1 MEALVMLAGL
11 AWDPEIRGI
20 LTVVTGFVV
29 LMGSIWLIVAT
40 NSGIRLATLMSAA
53 ALMGWMV
60 ILGSAW
66 WMYGS
71 GWKGDAPSWKTID
84 INVGDL
90 GASGLMEARLLPNS
104 DEMPTAYELV
114 VASGDPTAISEFN
127 TLPTAGENPDL
138 SVDELTALQADRQ
151 LRNEIITRS
160 ELAAVARNVTD
171 DAGLRELGPWRLLA
185 TTEAGDAQA
194 QAAADVLAHPDLG
207 FVSSADYKLLDAY
220 TMGGKPALQDDPNR
234 WDRIRHWITNS
245 ARITHPTRYTVV
257 QLQGVLDQEVAPG
270 EAPPRPVVDPEEPVV
285 SVVMVR
291 DLGWV
296 RLRPA
301 LVTIGSLLVFLALC
315 YWLHVRDRELM
326 ERRRE
331 FESSKA

>member
-1 MEALVMLAGL
+1 MGTLVTLAGL

-20 LTVVTGFVV
+20 LTVATGFAV
-29 LMGSIWLIVAT
+29 LMGSIWLIIST
-40 NSGIRLATLMSAA
+40 NSGIRLATLIAA
-53 ALMGWMV
+53 AGFMGWIA

-71 GWKGDAPSWKTID
+71 GWKGDAPSWKTVD

-90 GASGLMEARLLPNS
+90 GASGVMEARLLPNP
-104 DEMPTAYELV
+104 DELPTAYQLV
-114 VASGDPTAISEFN
+114 VTSGDPIAVGEFN
-127 TLPTAGENPDL
+127 TLPTEADNPDL
-138 SVDELTALQADRQ
+138 SADQLTELRADRQ

-171 DAGLRELGPWRLLA
+171 DAGFRALGPWKLLA

-207 FVSSADYKLLDAY
+207 FTSAGDYKLLDSY
-220 TMGGKPALQDDPNR
+220 TMGGKPALVDAPNR
-234 WDRIRHWITNS
+234 WDRIRHWIASS

-257 QLQGVLDQEVAPG
+257 QMQGVLDQEVVPG
-270 EAPPRPVVDPEEPVV
+270 EAPPRPVIDPGEPVI

-301 LVTIGSLLVFLALC
+301 LVTVGSLLVFLALC
-315 YWLHVRDRELM
+315 YWLHVRDKELM
-326 ERRRE
+326 EKRRE
-331 FESSKA
+331 FQASMT

>member
-1 MEALVMLAGL
+1 MDTLVMLAGL

-20 LTVVTGFVV
+20 LTVATGFAV
-29 LMGSIWLIVAT
+29 LMGSVWLIVAT
-40 NSGIRLATLMSAA
+40 NSGVRLATLMSAA

-71 GWKGDAPSWKTID
+71 GWKGDSPSWKTVD

-90 GASGLMEARLLPNS
+90 GASGLMEARLLPNP
-104 DEMPTAYELV
+104 DEMPSAYELV
-114 VASGDPTAISEFN
+114 VASGDAVAIAEFD
-127 TLPTAGENPDL
+127 TLPSAEDNPDI
-138 SVDELTALQADRQ
+138 SAEELAALQADRQ

-171 DAGLRELGPWRLLA
+171 SAGLRELGPWRLLA

-207 FVSSADYKLLDAY
+207 FASAADYKLLDAY
-220 TMGGKPALQDDPNR
+220 TMGGKPALKDDPNR
-234 WDRIRHWITNS
+234 WDRIRQWISNS

-257 QLQGVLDQEVAPG
+257 QLQAVLQQKVTPG

-315 YWLHVRDRELM
+315 YWLHVRDKELM

-331 FESSKA
+331 FEASKA

>member
-1 MEALVMLAGL
+1 MDTLVTLAGL

-20 LTVVTGFVV
+20 LTVATGFAV

-40 NSGIRLATLMSAA
+40 NSGIRLATLVSAA

-71 GWKGDAPSWKTID
+71 GWKGDSPSWKTVD

-90 GASGLMEARLLPNS
+90 GASGLMEARLLPNP
-104 DEMPTAYELV
+104 DQMPTAYQLV
-114 VASGDPTAISEFN
+114 VASGDAVAVAEFD
-127 TLPTAGENPDL
+127 TLPTATDNPDL
-138 SVDELTALQADRQ
+138 SADELATLQADRQ

-171 DAGLRELGPWRLLA
+171 AAGLRELGPWRLLA

-207 FVSSADYKLLDAY
+207 FASAADYKLLDAY
-220 TMGGKPALQDDPNR
+220 TMGGKPALKDDPNR
-234 WDRIRHWITNS
+234 WDRIRQWISNS

-257 QLQGVLDQEVAPG
+257 QLQAVLQQKVTPG

-315 YWLHVRDRELM
+315 YWLHVRDKELM

-331 FESSKA
+331 FEASKA

>member
-1 MEALVMLAGL
+1 MDTLVTLAGL

-20 LTVVTGFVV
+20 LTVATGFAV

-40 NSGIRLATLMSAA
+40 NSGIRLATLVSAA

-71 GWKGDAPSWKTID
+71 GWKGDSPSWKTVD

-90 GASGLMEARLLPNS
+90 GASGLMEARLLPNP
-104 DEMPTAYELV
+104 DQMPTAYQLV
-114 VASGDPTAISEFN
+114 VASGDAVAVAEFD
-127 TLPTAGENPDL
+127 TLPTATDNPDL
-138 SVDELTALQADRQ
+138 SADELATLQADRQ

-171 DAGLRELGPWRLLA
+171 AAGLRELGPWRLLA

-207 FVSSADYKLLDAY
+207 FASAADYKLLDAY
-220 TMGGKPALQDDPNR
+220 TMGGKPALKDDPNR
-234 WDRIRHWITNS
+234 WDRIRQWISNS

-257 QLQGVLDQEVAPG
+257 QLQAVLQQKVTPG
-270 EAPPRPVVDPEEPVV
+270 EAPPRPVVDSEEPVV

-315 YWLHVRDRELM
+315 YWLHVRDKELM

-331 FESSKA
+331 FDGSKA

>member
-1 MEALVMLAGL
+1 M
-11 AWDPEIRGI
+11 
-20 LTVVTGFVV
+20 
-29 LMGSIWLIVAT
+29 
-40 NSGIRLATLMSAA
+40 
-53 ALMGWMV
+53 
-60 ILGSAW
+60 
-66 WMYGS
+66 
-71 GWKGDAPSWKTID
+71 
-84 INVGDL
+84 
-90 GASGLMEARLLPNS
+90 
-104 DEMPTAYELV
+104 
-114 VASGDPTAISEFN
+114 
-127 TLPTAGENPDL
+127 
-138 SVDELTALQADRQ
+138 
-151 LRNEIITRS
+151 
-160 ELAAVARNVTD
+160 ARNVTD

>member
-1 MEALVMLAGL
+1 MDTLVTLAGL
-11 AWDPEIRGI
+11 GWDPEIRGI
-20 LTVVTGFVV
+20 LTVATGFAV

-71 GWKGDAPSWKTID
+71 GWKGDSPSWKTVD

-90 GASGLMEARLLPNS
+90 GASGLMEARLLPNP
-104 DEMPTAYELV
+104 DEMPSAYELV
-114 VASGDPTAISEFN
+114 VASGDAVAIAEFD
-127 TLPTAGENPDL
+127 TLPSAADNPDL
-138 SVDELTALQADRQ
+138 SAAELADLQADRQ

-171 DAGLRELGPWRLLA
+171 AAGLRELGPWRLLA

-207 FVSSADYKLLDAY
+207 FASPADYKLLDAY
-220 TMGGKPALQDDPNR
+220 TMGGKPTLGDDPNR
-234 WDRIRHWITNS
+234 WDRISHWIANS

-257 QLQGVLDQEVAPG
+257 QLQGVLHQEVAPG
-270 EAPPRPVVDPEEPVV
+270 EAPPRPVVDPEEAVV

-315 YWLHVRDRELM
+315 YWLHVRDKELM

-331 FESSKA
+331 FEASKA

>member
-1 MEALVMLAGL
+1 MDTLVTMAGL

-20 LTVVTGFVV
+20 LTVATGFAV
-29 LMGSIWLIVAT
+29 LMGSIWLIVVT

-71 GWKGDAPSWKTID
+71 GWKGDAPSWKTVD

-90 GASGLMEARLLPNS
+90 GASGLLYARELPNP
-104 DEMPTAYELV
+104 DEIPSAYELV
-114 VASGDPTAISEFN
+114 VASGDLVAVAEFD
-127 TLPTAGENPDL
+127 TLPSAVDNPDL
-138 SVDELTALQADRQ
+138 PAEALDALRADRQ
-151 LRNEIITRS
+151 LRNETITRS

-171 DAGLRELGPWRLLA
+171 AAGLRSVGPWRLLS
-185 TTEAGDAQA
+185 TSEAGDAQA
-194 QAAADVLAHPDLG
+194 QASADVLAHPDLG
-207 FVSSADYKLLDAY
+207 FASSADYKLLDSY
-220 TMGGKPALQDDPNR
+220 TMGGKPSLTDDPNR
-234 WDRIRHWITNS
+234 WDRISHWITSS
-245 ARITHPTRYTVV
+245 ARLTHPTRYTVV
-257 QLQGVLDQEVAPG
+257 QLQGVLHQDVPAG
-270 EAPPRPVVDPEEPVV
+270 VAPPRPVVDPGEPVV
-285 SVVMVR
+285 SVVMIR

-315 YWLHVRDRELM
+315 YWLHVRDKELM

-331 FESSKA
+331 FETSSA

>member
-1 MEALVMLAGL
+1 MDSLVMLAGL

-29 LMGSIWLIVAT
+29 LMGSVWLVVAT
-40 NSGIRLATLMSAA
+40 NSGVRLATLMSAA

-90 GASGLMEARLLPNS
+90 GASGLHDARGLPNS
-104 DEMPTAYELV
+104 DEMPSAYELV
-114 VASGDPTAISEFN
+114 VASGDAVAVAEFD
-127 TLPTAGENPDL
+127 TLPSAVDNPDL
-138 SVDELTALQADRQ
+138 SADEIGALQADRQ
-151 LRNEIITRS
+151 LRNETITRS

-171 DAGLRELGPWRLLA
+171 AAGLRALGPWRLLA
-185 TTEAGDAQA
+185 TSEAGDAQA

-207 FVSSADYKLLDAY
+207 FASSADYKLLDAY
-220 TMGGKPALQDDPNR
+220 TMGGKPSLTDDPNR
-234 WDRIRHWITNS
+234 WDRISHWITSS
-245 ARITHPTRYTVV
+245 ARLTHPTRYTVV
-257 QLQGVLDQEVAPG
+257 QLQGVLRQEVAAG
-270 EAPPRPVVDPEEPVV
+270 EAPPRPVVDPAEPVV
-285 SVVMVR
+285 SVVMIR

-301 LVTIGSLLVFLALC
+301 LVTVGSLLVFLALC
-315 YWLHVRDRELM
+315 YWLHVRDKELM

-331 FESSKA
+331 FETSRA

>member
-1 MEALVMLAGL
+1 MGALVTLAGL

-20 LTVVTGFVV
+20 LVVATGFAV
-29 LMGSIWLIVAT
+29 LMGSIWLIMAT
-40 NSGIRLATLMSAA
+40 NSGVRLATLLATA

-71 GWKGDAPSWKTID
+71 GWKGDDPSWKTVD

-90 GASGLMEARLLPNS
+90 GASGLELARMLPNS
-104 DEMPTAYELV
+104 DEIPSAYELV
-114 VASGDPTAISEFN
+114 VASNDAAAVAEFD
-127 TLPTAGENPDL
+127 TLPTAADKPDL
-138 SVDELTALQADRQ
+138 SADQLAVLRADRQ
-151 LRNEIITRS
+151 LRNEIVTRS

-171 DAGLRELGPWRLLA
+171 AAGLRSMGPWRLLA

-207 FVSSADYKLLDAY
+207 FASSVDYKLLDAY
-220 TMGGKPALQDDPNR
+220 TTGGKPELKDDPNR
-234 WDRIRHWITNS
+234 LDRITHWIASS
-245 ARITHPTRYTVV
+245 ARLTHPTRYTVV
-257 QLQGVLDQEVAPG
+257 QLQGVLYQPTVAG
-270 EAPPRPVVDPEEPVV
+270 EAPPRPVVDPDEPVV
-285 SVVMVR
+285 SVVMIR

-301 LVTIGSLLVFLALC
+301 LVTIGSLLIFLALC
-315 YWLHVRDRELM
+315 YWLHVRDKELM
-326 ERRRE
+326 ARRE
-331 FESSKA
+331 EFETAKA

>member
-1 MEALVMLAGL
+1 MDSLVTLAGL

-20 LTVVTGFVV
+20 LVVATGFVV
-29 LMGSIWLIVAT
+29 LMGSVWLIITT
-40 NSGIRLATLMSAA
+40 NSGVRLATLMAAA

-66 WMYGS
+66 WMHGS
-71 GWKGDAPSWKTID
+71 GWKGDAPSWKTVD

-90 GASGLMEARLLPNS
+90 RASGLSYARELPNPEEIPS
-104 DEMPTAYELV
+104 AYELV
-114 VASGDPTAISEFN
+114 VASGDAVAIAEFD
-127 TLPTAGENPDL
+127 TLPNATDNPDL
-138 SVDELTALQADRQ
+138 EAEALNALRADRQ
-151 LRNEIITRS
+151 LRNETITRS

-171 DAGLRELGPWRLLA
+171 AAGLRAVGPWRLLA

-207 FVSSADYKLLDAY
+207 FASSADYKLLDAY
-220 TMGGKPALQDDPNR
+220 TMGGKPSLTDDPNR
-234 WDRIRHWITNS
+234 WDRISHWITSS
-245 ARITHPTRYTVV
+245 ARLTHPTRYTVV
-257 QLQGVLDQEVAPG
+257 QLQGVLFQDVPAG
-270 EAPPRPVVDPEEPVV
+270 VAPPRPVVDPGEPVV
-285 SVVMVR
+285 SVVMIR

-315 YWLHVRDRELM
+315 YWLHVRDKELM

-331 FESSKA
+331 FETSSA

>member
-1 MEALVMLAGL
+1 MDTLVMLAGL

-20 LTVVTGFVV
+20 LTVATGFAV
-29 LMGSIWLIVAT
+29 LMGSVWLIVAT

-71 GWKGDAPSWKTID
+71 GWKGDSPSWKTVD

-90 GASGLMEARLLPNS
+90 GASGLMEARLLPNPE
-104 DEMPTAYELV
+104 EMPTAYELV
-114 VASGDPTAISEFN
+114 VASGDAAAVAEFD
-127 TLPTAGENPDL
+127 TLPTAADNPDL
-138 SVDELTALQADRQ
+138 SATALADIRADRQ

-171 DAGLRELGPWRLLA
+171 AAGLRQLGPWRLLA

-207 FVSSADYKLLDAY
+207 FASSVDYKLLDAY
-220 TMGGKPALQDDPNR
+220 TMGGKPALQDEPNR
-234 WDRIRHWITNS
+234 WDRIRHWITSS

-257 QLQGVLDQEVAPG
+257 QLQGVLRQEVAPG

-315 YWLHVRDRELM
+315 YWLHVRDKELM

-331 FESSKA
+331 FDGSKA

>member
-1 MEALVMLAGL
+1 MEAMVTLAGL
-11 AWDPEIRGI
+11 GWDPEIRGV

-40 NSGIRLATLMSAA
+40 NSGIRLATLMAAA

-71 GWKGDAPSWKTID
+71 GWKGAAP
-84 INVGDL
+84 
-90 GASGLMEARLLPNS
+90 SGLMEARLLPNT
-104 DEMPTAYELV
+104 DEMPSAYELV
-114 VASGDPTAISEFN
+114 VASGDPAAIAEFN

-138 SVDELTALQADRQ
+138 SADELTVLQADRQ

-171 DAGLRELGPWRLLA
+171 AAGLRELGRWRLLA

-194 QAAADVLAHPDLG
+194 QAAADVLAHPDLD
-207 FVSSADYKLLDAY
+207 FASSADYKLLDAY
-220 TMGGKPALQDDPNR
+220 TMGGKPVLQDDPNR
-234 WDRIRHWITNS
+234 WDRIRLWITNS

-270 EAPPRPVVDPEEPVV
+270 EAPPRPVVDPEEPVI

-301 LVTIGSLLVFLALC
+301 LVTVGSLLVFLALC

-331 FESSKA
+331 FETSKA

>member
-1 MEALVMLAGL
+1 MDTLVTLAGL

-20 LTVVTGFVV
+20 LTVATGFAV
-29 LMGSIWLIVAT
+29 LMGSVWLIVAT
-40 NSGIRLATLMSAA
+40 NSGVRLATLMSAA

-71 GWKGDAPSWKTID
+71 GWKGDSPSWKTVD

-90 GASGLMEARLLPNS
+90 GASGLMEARLLPNP
-104 DEMPTAYELV
+104 DEMPSAYELV
-114 VASGDPTAISEFN
+114 VASGDAVAIAEFD
-127 TLPTAGENPDL
+127 TLPSAEDNPDI
-138 SVDELTALQADRQ
+138 SAEELAALQADRQ

-171 DAGLRELGPWRLLA
+171 SAGLRELGPWRLLA

-207 FVSSADYKLLDAY
+207 FASAADYKLLDAY
-220 TMGGKPALQDDPNR
+220 TMGGKPALKDDPKR
-234 WDRIRHWITNS
+234 WDRIRQWISNS

-257 QLQGVLDQEVAPG
+257 QLQGVLQQKVAPG

-315 YWLHVRDRELM
+315 YWLHVRDKELM

-331 FESSKA
+331 FEASKA

>member
-138 SVDELTALQADRQ
+138 SADELTALQADRQ